1 MASIEQRGKSYRVIF
16 RFDGQRYTRS
26 LKTKCERTATA
37 ALLRLE
43 DNLRRVQLGTLLVPD
58 SMDPADF
65 LLSDGQVTIQ
75 PPARNEAEPKS
86 QSRISTLSKL
96 CKRYFESMPD
106 GALEPTTLECLR
118 IHVRHFDRVFGQH
131 FRLADMD
138 LDELQKYVNKRAKA
152 KGRRGKPL
160 SAKTIKKELASLSTI
175 WSWAIQHKY
184 VYKPLSKVG
193 LRLPK
198 TDEKPPFHT
207 IGEVKE
213 KISLGGM
220 SENDQAELWDAVFLT
235 VPEVSDLLEFVRGK
249 ALHPFIYPMF
259 VFAAHTGAR
268 RSEIIRSQV
277 HDVDLKNG
285 KLTIREKKR
294 ARGQRTRRS
303 VPISPFLADTLRE
316 WFAKHPGG
324 IHTFPIE
331 TVVRTSKTRLQPM
344 QLTPEEATHHF
355 RQTMD
360 GSEWGNLRGWHL
372 FRHSFCSNC
381 AAAGVDQRLIDEWV
395 GHQTEE
401 MRRRYRHLIPSQ
413 QREAISNVFASS

>member
-26 LKTKCERTATA
+26 LQTKCERTATA

-43 DNLRRVQLGTLLVPD
+43 DNLRRVQLGTLLVPEAAD
-58 SMDPADF
+58 SATF
-65 LLSDGQVTIQ
+65 LLSDGQVTTQ
-75 PPARNEAEPKS
+75 AKPEAEPKP
-86 QSRISTLSKL
+86 QPRISTLSKL
-96 CKRYFESMPD
+96 CEQYLDSMPE
-106 GALEPTTLECLR
+106 GALESTTLECLQ
-118 IHVRHFDRVFGQH
+118 IHIRHFRRVFGTRFQS
-131 FRLADMD
+131 ADMD
-138 LDELQKYVNKRAKA
+138 LAELQKYVNKRAKA

-175 WSWAIQHKY
+175 WSWALQHKY
-184 VYKPLSKVG
+184 VHEPLNKAG

-198 TDEKPPFHT
+198 TDEKPPFQT
-207 IGEVKE
+207 MAEVNE
-213 KISLGGM
+213 KIALGGL

-235 VPEVSDLLEFVRGK
+235 VPEVSELLEFVRTQ

-259 VFAAHTGAR
+259 AFAAHTGAR

-277 HDVDLKNG
+277 HDIDLKNG
-285 KLTIREKKR
+285 KITLREKKR
-294 ARGQRTRRS
+294 SRGQRTRRS
-303 VPISPFLADTLRE
+303 VPISPFLTEVMRD
-316 WFAKHPGG
+316 WFGQHPGG
-324 IHTFPIE
+324 NHTFPIE
-331 TVVRTSKTRLQPM
+331 TVVRTSKIRLQPM
-344 QLTPEEATHHF
+344 QLTPDEATRHF

-360 GSEWGNLRGWHL
+360 GSQWNNLRGWHL

-395 GHQTEE
+395 GHQTDE

-413 QREAISNVFASS
+413 QQEAISAVFGAI